1 MILLTVRIEMDQIFG
16 RDSGLGSVWTP
27 NRLPFARAAIWNLY
41 IALGVMIAEESLG
54 PYKDA
59 IARYGIKSAGEIIN
73 RGIYTVLASIVVYTE
88 NLIGVDG

>member
-1 MILLTVRIEMDQIFG
+1 MFFTHLGRVIAIIVLLFGIF
-16 RDSGLGSVWTP
+16 
-27 NRLPFARAAIWNLY
+27 N

-73 RGIYTVLASIVVYTE
+73 RGIYTVLASIVLGILTE
-88 NLIGVDG
+88 ISYALRALDKTR